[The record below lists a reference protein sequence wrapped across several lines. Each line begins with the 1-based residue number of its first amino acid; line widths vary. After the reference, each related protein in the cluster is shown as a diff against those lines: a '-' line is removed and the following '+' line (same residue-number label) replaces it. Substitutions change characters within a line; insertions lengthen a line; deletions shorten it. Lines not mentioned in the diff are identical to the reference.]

1 MQTLDLRTVILL
13 TGFMG
18 ALMSLV
24 LVFLLRSYPDS
35 VRGLREW
42 TAGAVTGAFAAMLIG
57 ARGILPD
64 WLTLVI
70 GNLVLISGV
79 SLFSMGT
86 RRFFDMETRFRVF
99 AGIVGVMFVPLAW
112 YSFVEPNYSIRLQLA
127 CVVLAA
133 IIGEHAWLMHRRGGG
148 SFAARF
154 TQITLTLQTMILVLR
169 ASSSGT
175 LGGSA
180 DLFLQSPMQAIYI
193 SSYAVTMLTLSIG
206 VILLATERLRNDLE
220 YLATHD
226 MMTGTLNRRAI
237 VESAE
242 RELARCRRHGHVM
255 SLLMMDLDHFKKIND
270 TYGHLV
276 GDRVLKEFTG
286 KVSALLRLPDQFGRY
301 GGEEFLLLLP
311 DTGREAAA
319 VVADRICKAAAESK
333 APTCTV
339 SIGLA
344 TATLIDADID
354 SLLARADDA
363 LYRAKAGGR
372 NQVVLAP
379 LLHEVPSAEP
389 AKPAISGLRPPESPG
404 RDTRTGAD
412 RFCRP

>member
-13 TGFMG
+13 AGFIG

-24 LVFLLRSYPDS
+24 LVFLHRSYPTS

-42 TAGAVTGAFAAMLIG
+42 TAGAVTGTLAALLMG

-64 WLTLVI
+64 WLTLVV
-70 GNLVLISGV
+70 GNMVLIAGV

-86 RRFFDMETRFRVF
+86 RRFFDMDSRFHVF
-99 AGIVGVMFVPLAW
+99 GGIVAAMFVPLAW
-112 YSFVEPNYSIRLQLA
+112 YSFVEPNYGIRLQLA
-127 CVVLAA
+127 CAVLAG
-133 IIGEHAWLMHRRGGG
+133 IIGEHAWLMHKRGGG

-154 TQITLTLQTMILVLR
+154 TTVVLTTQAVILALR
-169 ASSSGT
+169 ASSTGT
-175 LGGSA
+175 LGENA
-180 DLFLQSPMQAIYI
+180 DLFSQSPMQAIYLA
-193 SSYAVTMLTLSIG
+193 SYAVTMLALSIG

-237 VESAE
+237 VETAE

-255 SLLMMDLDHFKKIND
+255 SLLMMDLDHFKRIND

-276 GDRVLKEFTG
+276 GDRVLKEFAA
-286 KVSALLRLPDQFGRY
+286 KVSALLRRPDQFGRY

-311 DTGREAAA
+311 DTGREAAT
-319 VVADRICKAAAESK
+319 VVADRICAAAAESR
-333 APTCTV
+333 APVCTV

-344 TATLIDADID
+344 TATLIDNDID
-354 SLLARADDA
+354 SLLSRADEA
-363 LYRAKAGGR
+363 LYRAKAAGR
-372 NQVVLAP
+372 NQVATAP
-379 LLHEVPSAEP
+379 LLQEVPPPEKAETR
-389 AKPAISGLRPPESPG
+389 LRPV
-404 RDTRTGAD
+404 A
-412 RFCRP
+412 